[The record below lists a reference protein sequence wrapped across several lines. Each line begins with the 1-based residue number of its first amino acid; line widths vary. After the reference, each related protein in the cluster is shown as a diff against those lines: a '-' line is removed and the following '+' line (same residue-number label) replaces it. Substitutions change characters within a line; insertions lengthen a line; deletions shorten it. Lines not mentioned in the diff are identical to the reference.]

1 MWTLEPDCLG
11 SNPCSITYS
20 YVIQSNL
27 LNLSASLV
35 AQTVKNP
42 PATRETWVR
51 SLGWEDSLEE
61 GMATHSSIHVW
72 RIPMDI
78 AWQATAHGVAKSRT
92 LLTDEAQEHKER
104 KYCIYER

>member
-61 GMATHSSIHVW
+61 GMATHYRIFLGESSW
-72 RIPMDI
+72 TEESGGP
-78 AWQATAHGVAKSRT
+78 QSTGS
-92 LLTDEAQEHKER
+92 
-104 KYCIYER
+104 